1 MKFAS
6 SRRIPPDEW
15 WPHGVRGVT
24 SSHIA
29 LRTGVTVRSVS
40 AGPEDAPPVVLI
52 HGLGIHAHLWR
63 RTVPALVDA
72 GRRVYALDLPGHG
85 LSDRPLEP
93 GSYTL
98 AKMTDHVAAYC
109 DAIGVARAVVV
120 AQSMGGR
127 IAIELAYRG
136 PKRVSGLALYGSVG
150 FGVAPRA
157 LPLVPRLP
165 APRGALSALLTQR
178 WMVAIGKGFAYGR
191 RARVAQADID
201 AYWATTQFPD
211 FVPAVRQALI
221 DFDWREL
228 TPDQCAALR
237 VPTLIVFGTRDRTI
251 RPLHAERLCAAV
263 PDARLVW
270 VHDAGHVVP
279 EEVADES
286 NAHLLEFISRTG

>member
-1 MKFAS
+1 M
-6 SRRIPPDEW
+6 PPEEW
-15 WPHGVRGVT
+15 WPRGAPGV
-24 SSHIA
+24 SSSRLT

-40 AGPEDAPPVVLI
+40 AGPADGAPVVLI
-52 HGLGIHAHLWR
+52 HGWGIHAYLWR
-63 RTVPALVDA
+63 RTFPALVGA
-72 GRRVYALDLPGHG
+72 GRRVHALDLPGHG

-109 DAIGVARAVVV
+109 DAIGVGRALLLG
-120 AQSMGGR
+120 QSMGGR
-127 IAIELAYRG
+127 IAIELAYRDA
-136 PKRVSGLALYGSVG
+136 KRVSGLAVFGSVG

-178 WMVAIGKGFAYGR
+178 WMVAMSKGFAYGR
-191 RARVAQADID
+191 RARVSQTDID
-201 AYWATTQFPD
+201 AYWASTQFSD
-211 FVPAVRQALI
+211 CVPALRQTLI

-228 TPDQCAALR
+228 TLEQCAALR
-237 VPTLIVFGTRDRTI
+237 VPTLVVFGTRDRTI
-251 RPLHAERLCAAV
+251 RPLHAERLTAAV
-263 PDARLVW
+263 PGARLAW

-286 NAHLLEFISRTG
+286 NALLVEFISRTG